1 MRAYLVISGALFAI
15 LALVHVL
22 RLALG
27 WPAEIAGWAVP
38 MWVSWIAL
46 IVAAALSIWA
56 FRLLKTP
63 AARTTTPDRP

>member
-15 LALVHVL
+15 VALVHVL

-38 MWVSWIAL
+38 MWVSWIA
-46 IVAAALSIWA
+46 VPAAAALSIWA

-63 AARTTTPDRP
+63 AARATTQSRP

>member
-1 MRAYLVISGALFAI
+1 MRAYLVVSGGLFAI
-15 LALVHVL
+15 VALVHVL

-63 AARTTTPDRP
+63 AARATTPSRP